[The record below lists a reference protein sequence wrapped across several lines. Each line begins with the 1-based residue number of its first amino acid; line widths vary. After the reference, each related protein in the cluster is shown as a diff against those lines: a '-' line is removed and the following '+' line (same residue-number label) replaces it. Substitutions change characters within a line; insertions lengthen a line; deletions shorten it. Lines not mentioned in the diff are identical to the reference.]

1 MVKIT
6 LFQMQNSCQVKK
18 SPFLRKKLTF
28 LLNQYLIY
36 VIFFSKRENFFVLN
50 NQHNIVLFFQKH
62 LTFPEKSP
70 FCSKTD
76 TLFIIS
82 NKNPTQAANWH
93 AFRYF
98 LDIQQT
104 SAQES
109 TMQPY
114 ISNNK
119 DIRDFVLNILKSKK
133 WEIARHGKHVI
144 LRHIEEGA
152 NKIFSIPCTPSDSRA
167 FSNFCRDYYRY
178 VREFLIQ
185 SGKIQ
190 NSIA

>member
-1 MVKIT
+1 
-6 LFQMQNSCQVKK
+6 
-18 SPFLRKKLTF
+18 
-28 LLNQYLIY
+28 
-36 VIFFSKRENFFVLN
+36 
-50 NQHNIVLFFQKH
+50 
-62 LTFPEKSP
+62 
-70 FCSKTD
+70 
-76 TLFIIS
+76 
-82 NKNPTQAANWH
+82 
-93 AFRYF
+93 
-98 LDIQQT
+98 
-104 SAQES
+104 
-109 TMQPY
+109 MQPY

-152 NKIFSIPCTPSDSRA
+152 NKIFSVPCTPSDSRA
-167 FSNFCRDYYRY
+167 FSNFCKDYYRY